1 MVQEPDEEDA
11 EAVDDEVTGPQ
22 AVDVGGDQVSLAHPL
37 GILHVDVCLAVV
49 SPCSKPTEQNKVTLF
64 YFIYP
69 AARQQNK
76 TR

>member
-11 EAVDDEVTGPQ
+11 EAIDDKVTGPQ
-22 AVDVGGDQVSLAHPL
+22 AVDVGGDQVSLADPL
-37 GILHVDVCLAVV
+37 GILHVDVRLAVV
-49 SPCSKPTEQNKVTLF
+49 SPCSKATEQNKVTFF
-64 YFIYP
+64 YCSHP